1 MQVVIHPQPFSPWQE
16 IDAWSR
22 SAAAMSVFMGRVRGI
37 AMDGGDLE
45 VLELEHYAG
54 LCERCIESS
63 AHHLLIEH
71 DAAAALVLHRV
82 GRLTPGD
89 LIVLVAVEADRR
101 GSAQR
106 CGAALLEALKYAA
119 AHCSFPHGAV
129 VVACGVGNQFDWRA
143 CVDGLVADAPSDDDE
158 A

>member
-1 MQVVIHPQPFSPWQE
+1 MSWHFYHRSPVGDALRTTVQVVIHPQPFSPWQE

-106 CGAALLEALKYAA
+106 CGAALLEALK
-119 AHCSFPHGAV
+119 H
-129 VVACGVGNQFDWRA
+129 
-143 CVDGLVADAPSDDDE
+143 DAPFWKREWRDGQGVWLESNTPL
-158 A
+158 